1 MTDLRDIG
9 CWYAPRIST
18 VRRDVLKELSWA
30 TDCIRLSKHSVE
42 PVQIVIVGKQG
53 LKIMKD
59 ILESKALRDELIA
72 CLDGWEQDGNS

>member
-9 CWYAPRIST
+9 CWYTPRIST
-18 VRRDVLKELSWA
+18 VRRDMLKELSWA

-53 LKIMKD
+53 LRVLKD
-59 ILESKALRDELIA
+59 ILESKKLRDELIT
-72 CLDGWEQDGNS
+72 CLDGWEEDGNS